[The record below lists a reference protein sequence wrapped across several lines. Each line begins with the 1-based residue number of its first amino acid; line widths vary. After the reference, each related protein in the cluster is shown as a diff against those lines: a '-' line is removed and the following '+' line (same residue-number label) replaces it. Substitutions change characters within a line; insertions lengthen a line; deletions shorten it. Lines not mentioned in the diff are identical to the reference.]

1 MEIKTLE
8 KVLFIFGPNV
18 LNFNKRPQQHYGMT
32 NYAHTERLT
41 SFDTLWNEL
50 NNNIA
55 YDFYIE
61 LKDLCS
67 EGDIIATLQDAYQKY
82 DAIIVNLGGYTHT
95 SVAIHD
101 CLEYRP
107 IPVISVHQSNIYARE
122 DFRKT
127 DLIAPVT
134 DLQISG
140 AGETVYILALQAV
153 KHLIARQKF
162 FKNER

>member
-1 MEIKTLE
+1 MK
-8 KVLFIFGPNV
+8 KVLFIFGPNI
-18 LNFNKRPQQHYGMT
+18 LNFNQRPQQHYGMT

-41 SFDTLWNEL
+41 WFGNFWKEL
-50 NNNIA
+50 NDNNQ
-55 YDFYIE
+55 DLDLD

-67 EGDIIATLQDAYQKY
+67 EGDIIATLKKAYLKY
-82 DAIIVNLGGYTHT
+82 DAIIINPGGYTHT

-122 DFRKT
+122 DFRKI

-153 KHLIARQKF
+153 KHLIARQNF
-162 FKNER
+162 FAHEQQ